1 MENDDGLHRRLRED
15 LRREGGAEALVTQQS
30 LFPCAP
36 LKTVY
41 VLHADILESN
51 NMPDAFV
58 QTDFAVEH
66 NLSVGVR
73 VRVAWKLN
81 P

>member
-1 MENDDGLHRRLRED
+1 MDGGRV
-15 LRREGGAEALVTQQS
+15 EALVTQQS
-30 LFPCAP
+30 LFPSAP

-58 QTDFAVEH
+58 QTDFAVEY
-66 NLSVGVR
+66 NLSVGVC